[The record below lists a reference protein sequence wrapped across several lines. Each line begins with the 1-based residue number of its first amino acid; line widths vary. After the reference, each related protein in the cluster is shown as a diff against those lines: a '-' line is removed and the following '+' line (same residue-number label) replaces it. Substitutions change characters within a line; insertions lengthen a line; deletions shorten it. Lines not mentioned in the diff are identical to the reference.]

1 MRRINAKQEEKLSK
15 GKVSNQLPKLNVD
28 AAGIDVDRYRIRT
41 KLGLNNQKT
50 NLRSYLNSLI

>member
-28 AAGIDVDRYRIRT
+28 AAGIDET
-41 KLGLNNQKT
+41 LSPWTTFPLA
-50 NLRSYLNSLI
+50 LHLSFA